1 MRPGAGGVGRD
12 GAGRLSD
19 PRELRTARLRLV
31 PLAVDDAPEMTA
43 VLADPALYAFTGGE
57 PGTLEELRAT
67 FAHLAA
73 DRSTS
78 RTAQLNWVVR
88 HQVDGKAIGMLQA
101 SFSGGGHAAEIAW
114 VVGCHGRGRGSPPR
128 RLAPSSTPSS
138 AMPTGARSTPR
149 PGS

>member
-1 MRPGAGGVGRD
+1 MSGQRPD
-12 GAGRLSD
+12 ES
-19 PRELRTARLRLV
+19 LRTERLYLV
-31 PLAVDDAPEMTA
+31 PVTADDADDLRE
-43 VLADPALYAFTGGE
+43 VFLDKRLYAFTGGE

-78 RTAQLNWVVR
+78 RTTQLNWVVR

-128 RLAPSSTPSS
+128 RLAPWSS
-138 AMPTGARSTPR
+138 G
-149 PGS
+149 